1 MHEAG
6 EFWDEL
12 LAQIE
17 AGGIIPVV
25 GPELLTV
32 LVEGR
37 EARLYQ
43 VLAERLLAKYG
54 LVGSIGAPEGD
65 PAADATRVSL
75 RPYHELNDAVCA
87 LVAQRGRRVQDL
99 YRPINDLLKAL
110 VEAPDESSLQPLRN
124 LASVSGFKLFVTTT
138 PDDLLARAI
147 DAERHGGIA
156 KTDHIVFA
164 PKLASGTLGDLPE
177 TPSSAYTAVCYL
189 FGKASPSPFVFAI
202 HDEDTLEF
210 IHNLQINGA
219 EGMKRLFSELRQQNL
234 LLIGCNF
241 ADWLSRF
248 FIRVSN
254 TQRLADNRSKREFL
268 IEQSSDTSGSLTLF
282 LERFSPDTWVLT
294 PGGARE
300 FVAELAR
307 RWQER
312 HPRSTARTD
321 ETPASAPARA
331 RTEETFFIS
340 YSRTDLAA
348 ARQIFAG
355 LQKIGA
361 DVAWFDKSDLRPGDD
376 WEQKIRNAINGC
388 YLFLPLVSANTE
400 TREEGFFREE
410 WTLAGERSR
419 RIQGRKFIIP
429 IVVDRDYDGN
439 AGRFHLVPESFLAA
453 HFGHAPEG
461 SLSDDLLNEVTRLIR
476 ERRAQRPA

>member
-1 MHEAG
+1 M
-6 EFWDEL
+6 
-12 LAQIE
+12 
-17 AGGIIPVV
+17 
-25 GPELLTV
+25 
-32 LVEGR
+32 
-37 EARLYQ
+37 
-43 VLAERLLAKYG
+43 
-54 LVGSIGAPEGD
+54 
-65 PAADATRVSL
+65 
-75 RPYHELNDAVCA
+75 
-87 LVAQRGRRVQDL
+87 QDL
-99 YRPINDLLKAL
+99 YRPINDLLRAL
-110 VEAPDESSLQPLRN
+110 VEAPTESCVQPLRN
-124 LASVSGFKLFVTTT
+124 LASVSSFKLFVTTT

-164 PKLASGTLGDLPE
+164 PKLASGTLSDLPE

-189 FGKASPSPFVFAI
+189 MGKASPSPFVFAI

-210 IHNLQINGA
+210 IHNLQINAA

-268 IEQSSDTSGSLTLF
+268 IERSSDPSGSLILF
-282 LERFSPDTWVLT
+282 LERFSPDSWVF
-294 PGGARE
+294 PGSARE
-300 FVAELAR
+300 FVAELAQ

-312 HPRSTARTD
+312 HPRSTSRPDEITEAATAARTD
-321 ETPASAPARA
+321 
-331 RTEETFFIS
+331 ETFFIS

-348 ARQIFAG
+348 ARQLSAD

-361 DVAWFDKSDLRPGDD
+361 DVAWFDKSELKPGDD

-388 YLFLPLVSANTE
+388 YLFLPLVSTNTE
-400 TREEGFFREE
+400 TRDEGFFREE
-410 WTLAGERSR
+410 WTLASERAR

-429 IVVDRDYDGN
+429 IVVDRDYEGN
-439 AGRFHLVPESFLAA
+439 PRRFHLVPR
-453 HFGHAPEG
+453 
-461 SLSDDLLNEVTRLIR
+461 LS
-476 ERRAQRPA
+476 

>member
-1 MHEAG
+1 MREAE

-17 AGGIIPVV
+17 AGEIIPVV

-37 EARLYQ
+37 ETPLYQ

-54 LVGSIGAPEGD
+54 LVASTGAPESE
-65 PAADATRVSL
+65 PAAGATTVSL
-75 RPYHELNDAVCA
+75 RPHHELNDAVCA

-110 VEAPDESSLQPLRN
+110 LEAPAESSLRALRT
-124 LASVSGFKLFVTTT
+124 LASVSGFRLFVTTT

-147 DAERHGGIA
+147 DAERHSGMA

-164 PKLASGTLGDLPE
+164 PKLASGTLSDVPE
-177 TPSSAYTAVCYL
+177 KPSSAYTAVCYL

-210 IHNLQINGA
+210 IHTLQINGGEA
-219 EGMKRLFSELRQQNL
+219 MKRLFSELRQQNL

-268 IEQSSDTSGSLTLF
+268 IEQSSESSGSLTLF
-282 LERFSPDTWVLT
+282 LERFSPDTWVF
-294 PGGARE
+294 PGAARE
-300 FVAELAR
+300 FVAELSR

-312 HPRSTARTD
+312 HPRAVPRTD
-321 ETPASAPARA
+321 EVTEAAPPRA
-331 RTEETFFIS
+331 RVEETFFIS

-355 LQKIGA
+355 LQTIGA
-361 DVAWFDKSDLRPGDD
+361 DVAWFDKSDLKPGDD

-410 WTLAGERSR
+410 WTLASERSR
-419 RIQGRKFIIP
+419 RIQGRKFIVP
-429 IVVDRDYDGN
+429 IVVDRNYDGD
-439 AGRFHLVPESFLAA
+439 AGLFRLVPTSFLGT
-453 HFGHAPEG
+453 HFGHAPDG
-461 SLSDDLLNEVTRLIR
+461 SLSDDLRNEITRLIR
-476 ERRAQRPA
+476 ERRSQRPA

>member
-1 MHEAG
+1 
-6 EFWDEL
+6 
-12 LAQIE
+12 
-17 AGGIIPVV
+17 
-25 GPELLTV
+25 
-32 LVEGR
+32 
-37 EARLYQ
+37 
-43 VLAERLLAKYG
+43 
-54 LVGSIGAPEGD
+54 
-65 PAADATRVSL
+65 
-75 RPYHELNDAVCA
+75 
-87 LVAQRGRRVQDL
+87 
-99 YRPINDLLKAL
+99 
-110 VEAPDESSLQPLRN
+110 
-124 LASVSGFKLFVTTT
+124 
-138 PDDLLARAI
+138 
-147 DAERHGGIA
+147 
-156 KTDHIVFA
+156 
-164 PKLASGTLGDLPE
+164 
-177 TPSSAYTAVCYL
+177 L

-210 IHNLQINGA
+210 IHNLQINAA

-268 IEQSSDTSGSLTLF
+268 IEQSSDSSGSLTLF
-282 LERFSPDTWVLT
+282 LERFSPDTWVF

-312 HPRSTARTD
+312 HPRSAPRTD
-321 ETPASAPARA
+321 DLTETTPARP

-348 ARQIFAG
+348 ARQLFAG

-361 DVAWFDKSDLRPGDD
+361 DVAWFDKSDLKPGDD
-376 WEQKIRNAINGC
+376 WAQKIRNAINGC

-410 WTLAGERSR
+410 WTLASERSR

-429 IVVDRDYDGN
+429 VVVDRDYDGN
-439 AGRFHLVPESFLAA
+439 AGRFQLVPESFLGS

-461 SLSDDLLNEVTRLIR
+461 GLSDDLLNELTGLIR
-476 ERRAQRPA
+476 ERRSPRPA